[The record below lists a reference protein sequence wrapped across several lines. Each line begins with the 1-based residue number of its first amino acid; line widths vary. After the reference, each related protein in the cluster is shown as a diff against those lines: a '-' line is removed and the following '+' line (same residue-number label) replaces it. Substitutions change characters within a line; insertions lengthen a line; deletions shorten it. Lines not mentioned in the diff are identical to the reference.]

1 MLIVMKPSATARE
14 IAAVANVIEAIGFR
28 AHAMPGATRTAIG
41 ITGNE
46 AVTIRGL
53 TGLKPRQKLIVT
65 IASADGKTRDIE
77 VLCRI
82 DTEEELSYYR
92 HGGIL
97 PFVLRNLA
105 SAA

>member
-1 MLIVMKPSATARE
+1 VVVVP
-14 IAAVANVIEAIGFR
+14 
-28 AHAMPGATRTAIG
+28 
-41 ITGNE
+41 
-46 AVTIRGL
+46 
-53 TGLKPRQKLIVT
+53 LKKK
-65 IASADGKTRDIE
+65 ARDIE
-77 VLCRI
+77 VLCRM